1 MFEPRWL
8 SPEER
13 QAWLALISVM
23 FKVPGTVERQLVED
37 DDLSL
42 AEYLVLAM
50 LSEAPDR
57 SRRMSDLAAATSTG
71 QSRLSRIVS
80 RLERSDLIR
89 RTVSQHDK
97 RVVVAQLTETGRQKV
112 EKAAPA
118 HVAHVR
124 HVIFDRLTP
133 EQVRQLRDIGQALSA
148 DGDATAG

>member
-37 DDLSL
+37 DELSL

-124 HVIFDRLTP
+124 HVIFDRLTA
-133 EQVRQLRDIGQALSA
+133 EQVSQLRDIGQALSA